1 MKDSINYEI
10 NKELGE
16 CYLFM
21 GEYEKAKEY
30 YEKAIV
36 CDSDRADPFMGLA
49 AIALGEGNLEE
60 AHAHYTK
67 ADALGST
74 AKTLVGLGMVE
85 MELGKHEQAFA
96 HFEKSLEHDPVNMIA
111 INSVIQ
117 LGYVLKTLDRVIPLL
132 EKAIIKDESLE
143 AVRYALAGCL
153 TSLGRE
159 AEAKTHLETI
169 LGANP
174 DNAQAQNLYAGFSA

>member
-21 GEYEKAKEY
+21 GEYEKAKDY
-30 YEKAIV
+30 YEKAV
-36 CDSDRADPFMGLA
+36 GCDTQNADPHMGLA
-49 AIALGEGNLEE
+49 AVALGLGNLEL
-60 AHAHYTK
+60 AHAHYK
-67 ADALGST
+67 EANALASS
-74 AKTLVGLGMVE
+74 AKTLVGLAMVE
-85 MELGKHEQAFA
+85 MELGKHAEAFD
-96 HFEKSLEHDPVNMIA
+96 HFEKSLEFDAINMIA
-111 INSVIQ
+111 INSIIQ
-117 LGYVLKTLDRVIPLL
+117 LGYVLKALERVVPLL
-132 EKAIIKDESLE
+132 ENAIKKDESLE

-159 AEAKTHLETI
+159 DEAKAQLETI

-174 DNAQAQNLYAGFSA
+174 ENDQAQNLYACFSA